1 MGTKNICQVA
11 VNYALSKFLMIYLQ
25 EKGMLQKTVSAY
37 KNRSF
42 VPLDPGK
49 TKSNLQFF
57 EGIVNDSLKGFIAK
71 FKNWFKQQYQFDL
84 YSQNQASAFR
94 RLSIEQKFEQ
104 ARALLYNVDES
115 VYKFNNKQAF
125 RLLQSELD
133 SLQREYGKLPPA
145 TNRYFKNTP
154 ANMVQQS
161 QQISPEE
168 ITRNEIEK
176 RLLEFEKKLRKLIF
190 DNTHKTAN

>member
-1 MGTKNICQVA
+1 M
-11 VNYALSKFLMIYLQ
+11 
-25 EKGMLQKTVSAY
+25 
-37 KNRSF
+37 
-42 VPLDPGK
+42 
-49 TKSNLQFF
+49 
-57 EGIVNDSLKGFIAK
+57 
-71 FKNWFKQQYQFDL
+71 
-84 YSQNQASAFR
+84 
-94 RLSIEQKFEQ
+94 
-104 ARALLYNVDES
+104 DES